1 MKHLKV
7 NPHNYQWI
15 FNPSKRCKRDQT
27 RFLVLIKSKEENY
40 QVRHTIRDT
49 WCTREGIL
57 PIDNEFLLGLY
68 IDLVEFSSVLY
79 PLKVRMERPVCS
91 WLAEIIL

>member
-15 FNPSKRCKRDQT
+15 FNPSRRCKRDQT

-49 WCTREGIL
+49 WCTRKDIL
-57 PIDNEFLLGLY
+57 LIHSEF
-68 IDLVEFSSVLY
+68 ITEHTERV
-79 PLKVRMERPVCS
+79 KVRFGYF
-91 WLAEIIL
+91 L

>member
-1 MKHLKV
+1 MKHLQV

-15 FNPSKRCKRDQT
+15 FNPSRRCKRDQT

-49 WCTREGIL
+49 WCTREDIQYIADMRRIGPIVPKNIVYIL
-57 PIDNEFLLGLY
+57 
-68 IDLVEFSSVLY
+68 
-79 PLKVRMERPVCS
+79 
-91 WLAEIIL
+91 